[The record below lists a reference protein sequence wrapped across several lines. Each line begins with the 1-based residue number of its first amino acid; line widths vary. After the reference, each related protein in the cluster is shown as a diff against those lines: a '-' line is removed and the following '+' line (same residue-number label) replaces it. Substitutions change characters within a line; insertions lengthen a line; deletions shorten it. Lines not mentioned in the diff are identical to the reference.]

1 MNKEMLNIIANL
13 SAIIVPL
20 VVGIILVRN
29 ILSNMEKRVAILE
42 TKMELFWNS
51 IKSNVTQTLFDKA
64 PKNPVSEERWQYL
77 LKRFDSNTL
86 AMEEAKELRSAFE
99 EREKIAQKEK
109 DSLTLLSIVLGL
121 ALLAVIIGKS
131 KS

>member
-1 MNKEMLNIIANL
+1 MNKETLNIIANL
-13 SAIIVPL
+13 SAITVPL

-29 ILSNMEKRVAILE
+29 ILSNMDKRVAILE
-42 TKMELFWNS
+42 TKMELFWSS

-64 PKNPVSEERWQYL
+64 PKNPVPEERWQYL
-77 LKRFDSNTL
+77 LKSFDSNTL
-86 AMEEAKELRSAFE
+86 TMEEAKELRSAFE